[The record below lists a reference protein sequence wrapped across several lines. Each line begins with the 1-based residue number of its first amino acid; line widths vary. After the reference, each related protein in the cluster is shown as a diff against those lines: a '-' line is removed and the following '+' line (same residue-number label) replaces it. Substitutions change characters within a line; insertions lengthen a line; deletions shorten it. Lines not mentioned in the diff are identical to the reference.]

1 MLRIVTSPDGKLNSW
16 PSIRSILSP
25 SKYKDLTN
33 EQRIKRVL
41 LKLKLPEKYQK
52 TVTSLMMEALE
63 VLDLSNCSIDEVQ
76 IICVV
81 ELLKINRSV
90 KILKLIRNRLTDD
103 FVERILPFI
112 GNIVTLNLSQNYLT

>member
-1 MLRIVTSPDGKLNSW
+1 
-16 PSIRSILSP
+16 
-25 SKYKDLTN
+25 
-33 EQRIKRVL
+33 
-41 LKLKLPEKYQK
+41 
-52 TVTSLMMEALE
+52 MMEALE

>member
-1 MLRIVTSPDGKLNSW
+1 M
-16 PSIRSILSP
+16 
-25 SKYKDLTN
+25 
-33 EQRIKRVL
+33 L